1 MTPRI
6 WQSRPCDE
14 VKVESLARELAI
26 SPVTARLL
34 CIRGIADADPARRFL
49 SPNLA
54 DLHDPFG
61 LADMGV
67 AVDRILAAIARKERI
82 AIHGDYDVDG
92 VTSTVILRR
101 ALELLGADVT
111 HFIPERLR
119 DGYGL
124 QPAALDRLHA
134 DGARLVISVDCGIR
148 GVEAA
153 LHARSL
159 GVDLIITDHHE
170 PDTHL
175 PAAFAVIN
183 PKRHDCTYP
192 DKNLAGVGVALK
204 VVQALCLR
212 AGRTAW
218 LPAFVKVAAIGTL
231 ADVVPLTGE
240 NRIIAKLGLA
250 MLSKGP
256 HKVGLRALLEG
267 CGLTGKE
274 IDSYHIGF
282 VLAPRVNAAG
292 RMSTPDIAARLLL
305 ASDEAMAPE
314 AKDLAEQ
321 LNSENLRRQN
331 EEADIVAAARTVVE
345 TDLEVGSRTV
355 IVVAGVGWHRGV
367 IGIVASKLVDA
378 FHRPAIVLSVD
389 GDVAHGSCRSIPSFD
404 LLAALESCA
413 DVMLKFGGHKQAAG
427 LTIEASRVGEL
438 RTRVNAHADRCLGP
452 DDLRPRLWID
462 GALTFRS
469 INEQVTSELTT
480 LAPFG
485 AGNPCPVFRTS
496 RVEVIDGPRRIK
508 DRHLKMA
515 FKQDGRVLRGIAWRA
530 GEREGFVAEHRAAID
545 LAFSVEQDS
554 WNGERYL
561 QLSVADFRAPE
572 AAALPLGSEP
582 VGLSTATLDILAPPA
597 DTPAASS

>member
-1 MTPRI
+1 MPKADRI
-6 WQSRPCDE
+6 WSSLPCDD
-14 VKVESLARELAI
+14 SALRQLSAELDV
-26 SPVTARLL
+26 SPITARLL
-34 CIRGIADADPARRFL
+34 CIRGLGDLEKARRFL
-49 SPNLA
+49 SPSLD
-54 DLHDPFG
+54 DLHDPFA
-61 LADMGV
+61 LAGMRA
-67 AVDRILAAIARKERI
+67 AVDRILGAIERRERI

-124 QPAALDRLHA
+124 QPASLDRLNA
-134 DGARLVISVDCGIR
+134 DGVRLVISVDCGIR

-153 LHARSL
+153 LHARAL
-159 GVDLIITDHHE
+159 GLDLIITDHHE
-170 PDTHL
+170 PDEAL
-175 PAAFAVIN
+175 PDACAVIN

-204 VVQALCLR
+204 LVQALCAN

-240 NRIIAKLGLA
+240 NRVIAKLGLA

-256 HKVGLRALLEG
+256 HKVGLRSLLDV

-282 VLAPRVNAAG
+282 VLGPRVNAAG

-305 ASDEAMAPE
+305 ASDEALVDE
-314 AKDLAEQ
+314 ARALAEQ
-321 LNSENLRRQN
+321 LNTENVRRQQ
-331 EEADIVAAARTVVE
+331 EEAEIVAQARKAVE

-355 IVVAGVGWHRGV
+355 IVVAGEGWHRGV

-378 FHRPAIVLSVD
+378 FHRPAIVLSTD
-389 GDVAHGSCRSIPSFD
+389 GDVAHGSCRSIPSFNM
-404 LLAALESCA
+404 LGALESCA
-413 DVMLKFGGHKQAAG
+413 GLMQKFGGHKQAAG
-427 LTIEASRVGEL
+427 LTIDTARIREL
-438 RTRVNAHADRCLGP
+438 RARVNDFADGCLGP

-462 GALTFRS
+462 GALAFRS
-469 INEQVTSELTT
+469 ITEQVASEMGR

-485 AGNPCPVFRTS
+485 AGNPNPVFHAS
-496 RVEVIDGPRRIK
+496 RVEVIDGPRRVK

-515 FKQDGRVLRGIAWRA
+515 FRQDGRVMRGIAWRA
-530 GEREGFVAEHRAAID
+530 SEREAFVTEHRGAID
-545 LAFSVEQDS
+545 LAFSLEQDV

-561 QLSVADFRAPE
+561 QLSVADFKAPE
-572 AAALPLGSEP
+572 N
-582 VGLSTATLDILAPPA
+582 
-597 DTPAASS
+597 